1 MEVKTNVYL
10 SETDIISVIKKHLE
24 KTGFKVIGE
33 LEIIVKSDYDKIN
46 KNKGLAKGDKIG
58 ISVEV
63 QKKFGNRISL
73 ANEKK

>member
-1 MEVKTNVYL
+1 MEVKTSVYL
-10 SETDIISVIKKHLE
+10 SESDIRLIIRKHLE

-33 LEIIVKSDYDKIN
+33 LEVVTKTDYEKSN
-46 KNKGLAKGDKIG
+46 KNNGFSVGDKIG
-58 ISVEV
+58 ITAEV